1 MTFHSGEQNKL
12 ENITKNIEREI
23 VWPIENHPP
32 ELWHIKTKSETP
44 QELMWDPT
52 EKKTFWYHE
61 TVVISP
67 HAKKSKIDRLQKQ
80 IDELHRFPGK
90 EPFD

>member
-1 MTFHSGEQNKL
+1 
-12 ENITKNIEREI
+12 
-23 VWPIENHPP
+23 
-32 ELWHIKTKSETP
+32 
-44 QELMWDPT
+44 MWDPT

-67 HAKKSKIDRLQKQ
+67 KSKIDRLQKQ